1 MSIILLLTQRN
12 LYVRGQPLSQCQI
25 VPHKER
31 YVYFRTT
38 FLCEDQWLGKL
49 NEALPTWCCFRSADP
64 LPPVHCTIT
73 LLQQKVVRREKSKTQ
88 PFVKILTKMTAP
100 APNCNSVSLHLQGK
114 ETVNLKFRVD
124 CPGLRKHQRRMAGR
138 RNDYTETVW
147 DANNPLKI
155 LLGLKVRSGCWGK
168 VKLPKPSNLILSNN
182 IKEQCLNTKEI
193 VHAAAKEFMYLEE

>member
-1 MSIILLLTQRN
+1 MKHCQHGAASDRLIHCLLSTAQSLSCSRKRYWGRKVKRN
-12 LYVRGQPLSQCQI
+12 LLSRSWQRWLRHQTATLFPYTCRGKKQRIWSSELI
-25 VPHKER
+25 
-31 YVYFRTT
+31 
-38 FLCEDQWLGKL
+38 
-49 NEALPTWCCFRSADP
+49 
-64 LPPVHCTIT
+64 
-73 LLQQKVVRREKSKTQ
+73 
-88 PFVKILTKMTAP
+88 
-100 APNCNSVSLHLQGK
+100 
-114 ETVNLKFRVD
+114 

-138 RNDYTETVW
+138 WNDYTETEW